1 MPDKSELK
9 VGDWVHVLI
18 VGFRS
23 GPTSNEPAY
32 QIESIEG
39 DEYNVVQ
46 KEGSYEHR
54 VKVKKEKIKKI

>member
-18 VGFRS
+18 VGFGSRES
-23 GPTSNEPAY
+23 AY
-32 QIESIEG
+32 KIESIDG

-54 VKVKKEKIKKI
+54 VKVKKGKLRKL